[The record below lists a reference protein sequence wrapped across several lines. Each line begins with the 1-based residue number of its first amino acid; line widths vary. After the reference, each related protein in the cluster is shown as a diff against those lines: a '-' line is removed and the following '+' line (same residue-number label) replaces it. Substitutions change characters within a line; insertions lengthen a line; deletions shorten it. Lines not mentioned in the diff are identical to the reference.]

1 MSDIAK
7 TLEEKRRQLQTLRE
21 SRSSA
26 NCARE
31 HSSQADVRREMEV
44 VALEDEVK
52 ELERQLSERA

>member
-7 TLEEKRRQLQTLRE
+7 TLDDKRRQLQVLRE

-26 NCARE
+26 NCTRE

-44 VALEDEVK
+44 VALEDEIK
-52 ELERQLSERA
+52 ELERRLSERA